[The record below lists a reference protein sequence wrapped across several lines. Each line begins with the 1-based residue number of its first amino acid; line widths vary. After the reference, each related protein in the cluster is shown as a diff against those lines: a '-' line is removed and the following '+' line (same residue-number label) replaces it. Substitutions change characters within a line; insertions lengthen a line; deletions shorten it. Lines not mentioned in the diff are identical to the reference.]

1 MDFGDILDAW
11 EKQTAIPQ
19 GDRKRRKLKATYK
32 EETAKKGAGDGE
44 KEKRTDAPSDEKPQ
58 RQPRQQQPSRSTLS
72 HDALVAWLDTH
83 DMYDKDADTEV
94 VYSAA
99 ENRARLLRKKPD
111 AVIDLHNLTHD
122 KAWQA
127 LEDFF
132 QTCSARN
139 LEKALIIHGKGNHSK
154 GEAVLK
160 RLVQRF
166 IEKSPLAG
174 ESGYNPAKSG
184 GSGATWVILKKQT
197 IA

>member
-19 GDRKRRKLKATYK
+19 GDRKRRKLKLPHK
-32 EETAKKGAGDGE
+32 EEMEKSGAGDGE
-44 KEKRTDAPSDEKPQ
+44 KKKSPNAPSGEKLQ
-58 RQPRQQQPSRSTLS
+58 RQPQQPSRSSLS
-72 HDALVAWLDTH
+72 HDALAAWLDAH
-83 DMYDKDADTEV
+83 DIYDKDADTEAAF
-94 VYSAA
+94 SAA
-99 ENRARLLRKKPD
+99 ENRIRILRKKPD
-111 AVIDLHNLTHD
+111 ATIDLHNLTHD
-122 KAWQA
+122 KAWQE

-132 QTCSARN
+132 QKCSARK

-160 RLVQRF
+160 RLVQKF

-184 GSGATWVILKKQT
+184 GSGATWVILKK
-197 IA
+197 

>member
-19 GDRKRRKLKATYK
+19 GDRKRRRLKTAHKK
-32 EETAKKGAGDGE
+32 ELEKEGAGDGE
-44 KEKRTDAPSDEKPQ
+44 KKQGQDAPSDEKRKP
-58 RQPRQQQPSRSTLS
+58 RQPPQPSRP
-72 HDALVAWLDTH
+72 HDVLVAWLETH
-83 DMYDKDADTEV
+83 DIYDKDKDTELI
-94 VYSAA
+94 YSAA

-132 QTCSARN
+132 QKCSASN
-139 LEKALIIHGKGNHSK
+139 LEKALIIHGKGNHSN
-154 GEAVLK
+154 GGAVLK
-160 RLVQRF
+160 RLVQKF

-174 ESGYNPAKSG
+174 ESGYNPAKTG
-184 GSGATWVILKKQT
+184 GSGATWVILKK
-197 IA
+197 

>member
-19 GDRKRRKLKATYK
+19 GERKRRRLKAAHK
-32 EETAKKGAGDGE
+32 EEM
-44 KEKRTDAPSDEKPQ
+44 EKRGVGDSGKKKKPDALSDEKPQ
-58 RQPRQQQPSRSTLS
+58 RQPSPSSLS
-72 HDALVAWLDTH
+72 HDVLAAWLDTH
-83 DMYDKDADTEV
+83 DIYDKDADAEV
-94 VYSAA
+94 AYSAA
-99 ENRARLLRKKPD
+99 ESRARLLRKKPD

-127 LEDFF
+127 LENFF
-132 QTCSARN
+132 QECSAQK

-160 RLVQRF
+160 HLVQKF

-174 ESGYNPAKSG
+174 ESGYNPAKTG
-184 GSGATWVILKKQT
+184 GSGATWVILKK
-197 IA
+197 

>member
-19 GDRKRRKLKATYK
+19 GERKRRRLKAAHK
-32 EETAKKGAGDGE
+32 EEMEKSGVGDGG
-44 KEKRTDAPSDEKPQ
+44 KKKSPDAPSDEKPQ
-58 RQPRQQQPSRSTLS
+58 RQPRPSHSSLS
-72 HDALVAWLDTH
+72 HDVLAAWLDTH
-83 DMYDKDADTEV
+83 DIYDKDADAEV
-94 VYSAA
+94 AYSAA

-127 LEDFF
+127 LENFF
-132 QTCSARN
+132 QECSAQK

-160 RLVQRF
+160 RLVQKF
-166 IEKSPLAG
+166 IEKRPLAG
-174 ESGYNPAKSG
+174 ESGYNPAKTG
-184 GSGATWVILKKQT
+184 GSGATWVILKK
-197 IA
+197 